1 MELLETQS
9 PERKKLLETSERH
22 KREFEKE
29 IKGVSD
35 KTEKAITNALVIG
48 GSLALTYFVVS
59 QLTKSKKVKSKRA
72 KSKSKSAN
80 LPDEE
85 MIETE
90 PSSGPSL
97 VSQISEKLISQAS
110 IILLDLAKE
119 KLSEYLTKRKNENS

>member
-72 KSKSKSAN
+72 KAKSAN

>member
-9 PERKKLLETSERH
+9 PERKKLIETSERH
-22 KREFEKE
+22 KKELEKE
-29 IKGVSD
+29 MKGVSD

-48 GSLALTYFVVS
+48 GSLALTYFVVR
-59 QLTKSKKVKSKRA
+59 QLTKSKKVKVKRGNVTA
-72 KSKSKSAN
+72 ES
-80 LPDEE
+80 LPEE
-85 MIETE
+85 EETE
-90 PSSGPSL
+90 VESRSVPSL

>member
-9 PERKKLLETSERH
+9 PERRKLLETSERH
-22 KREFEKE
+22 KRELEKE
-29 IKGVSD
+29 VKSVSE
-35 KTEKAITNALVIG
+35 KTEKAITNALIIG

-59 QLTKSKKVKSKRA
+59 QLTKSKKTKSKKVKTA
-72 KSKSKSAN
+72 S

-85 MIETE
+85 ETE
-90 PSSGPSL
+90 VESQLAPSL
-97 VSQISEKLISQAS
+97 VSQIGEKLISQAS

>member
-9 PERKKLLETSERH
+9 PERKKLIETSERH
-22 KREFEKE
+22 KKELEKE
-29 IKGVSD
+29 MKGVSD
-35 KTEKAITNALVIG
+35 KTEKAITNALIIG

-59 QLTKSKKVKSKRA
+59 QLTKSKKTKVKRVKA
-72 KSKSKSAN
+72 KTTS
-80 LPDEE
+80 LQDDEE
-85 MIETE
+85 MEVE
-90 PSSGPSL
+90 SHSVPSL

>member
-72 KSKSKSAN
+72 KSKSAN

>member
-9 PERKKLLETSERH
+9 PERRKLLETSERH

-29 IKGVSD
+29 VRGVSD
-35 KTEKAITNALVIG
+35 KTEKAITNALIIG

-59 QLTKSKKVKSKRA
+59 QLTKSKKTKVKRGKVKA
-72 KSKSKSAN
+72 AN
-80 LPDEE
+80 LTEDEE
-85 MIETE
+85 LEGE
-90 PSSGPSL
+90 SQLAPSL
-97 VSQISEKLISQAS
+97 VTQIGEKLVSQAS

>member
-22 KREFEKE
+22 KKEFEKE

-72 KSKSKSAN
+72 KAKSAN

>member
-72 KSKSKSAN
+72 KAKSSN

>member
-22 KREFEKE
+22 KKEFEKE

-72 KSKSKSAN
+72 KSKSAN

>member
-1 MELLETQS
+1 MEPLETQS

-72 KSKSKSAN
+72 KAKSAN

>member
-9 PERKKLLETSERH
+9 PERKKLIETSERH
-22 KREFEKE
+22 KKELEKE
-29 IKGVSD
+29 MKGVSD
-35 KTEKAITNALVIG
+35 KTEKAITNALIIG

-59 QLTKSKKVKSKRA
+59 QLTKSKKTKVKRVKA
-72 KSKSKSAN
+72 KTTS
-80 LPDEE
+80 LQDDEE
-85 MIETE
+85 TE
-90 PSSGPSL
+90 VESHSVPSL

>member
-9 PERKKLLETSERH
+9 PERKKLIETSERH
-22 KREFEKE
+22 KKELEKE
-29 IKGVSD
+29 MKGVSD

-48 GSLALTYFVVS
+48 GSLALTYFVVR
-59 QLTKSKKVKSKRA
+59 QLTKSKKVKVKRGNVKA
-72 KSKSKSAN
+72 ES
-80 LPDEE
+80 LPEE
-85 MIETE
+85 EETE
-90 PSSGPSL
+90 VESRSVPSL

>member
-9 PERKKLLETSERH
+9 PERKKFIETSERH
-22 KREFEKE
+22 KKELEKE
-29 IKGVSD
+29 MKGVSD

-48 GSLALTYFVVS
+48 GSLALTYFVVR
-59 QLTKSKKVKSKRA
+59 QLTKSKKVKVKRGNVKA
-72 KSKSKSAN
+72 ES
-80 LPDEE
+80 LPEE
-85 MIETE
+85 EETE
-90 PSSGPSL
+90 VESHSVPSL

>member
-22 KREFEKE
+22 KKEFEKE

-72 KSKSKSAN
+72 KVKSAD

>member
-9 PERKKLLETSERH
+9 PERRKLLETSERH
-22 KREFEKE
+22 KRELEKE
-29 IKGVSD
+29 MKGVSE
-35 KTEKAITNALVIG
+35 KTEKAITNALIIG

-59 QLTKSKKVKSKRA
+59 QLTKSKKTKSK
-72 KSKSKSAN
+72 KVKTPS

-85 MIETE
+85 ESE
-90 PSSGPSL
+90 VESQSVPSL

-110 IILLDLAKE
+110 VILLDIARE